1 MGNIMMKQSATNASI
16 KNRTLSSTICVDTG
30 EDLEHLARITTIE
43 QIPCR
48 GTEDNPNHHIWLN
61 NGCWALSIIVCP
73 TPCTKERIRVTL
85 RTKCVITARKRR
97 DMVLARLGVESKFT
111 EFNHVADANL
121 EQTDPS
127 ELGQLAN
134 VRDEKAGCR
143 QPS

>member
-1 MGNIMMKQSATNASI
+1 MKQSTTNANI
-16 KNRTLSSTICVDTG
+16 MNRSLSSTISVYAGD
-30 EDLEHLARITTIE
+30 DLEHLASITTTE
-43 QIPCR
+43 PIPFR
-48 GTEDNPNHHIWLN
+48 STENTPNHHIWLN

>member
-1 MGNIMMKQSATNASI
+1 MKQSASNASI
-16 KNRTLSSTICVDTG
+16 MNRSLSSTICVDTG
-30 EDLEHLARITTIE
+30 DDLEHLARITTVEPIPFRLIE
-43 QIPCR
+43 N
-48 GTEDNPNHHIWLN
+48 TPNHHIWLN
-61 NGCWALSIIVCP
+61 NGCWGLCITVCP
-73 TPCTKERIRVTL
+73 THVTKERIRVTL